1 MRLEAEED
9 KVAGI
14 ETADLKIILLGD
26 SAVGKSKMVERFLL
40 DKYKPRTRSTF
51 ALTLYR
57 YNTTV
62 PAVPEVGEAGGAA
75 LSVDFW
81 DTAGQ
86 ERFASMHP
94 SYYYRAQAC
103 ILVFDVTRKA
113 TYQHLPNWYKELR
126 SYCPHIPCSVVANK
140 IDVNDRMTSKKF
152 AFATKNGL
160 PLHYVSAAD
169 GTNVVQVFQEAITA
183 AWMYKNHGDDVESML
198 FRMLDDPTF
207 GAPDVAA
214 HGTGEEEGA
223 ESSAVARI
231 ASMRAAAVSTL
242 SHT

>member
-1 MRLEAEED
+1 MASAGPAGAEAEGIPEAHRVDLEAAED
-9 KVAGI
+9 EAEGI
-14 ETADLKIILLGD
+14 APADLKIILLGD

-62 PAVPEVGEAGGAA
+62 PRDEEVGEAGGAP
-75 LSVDFW
+75 LTVDFW

-94 SYYYRAQAC
+94 SYYHRAQAC

-113 TYQHLPNWYKELR
+113 TYQHLPAWYKELR
-126 SYCPHIPCSVVANK
+126 GFCPHIPTFVVANK
-140 IDVNDRMTSKKF
+140 IDVNERVTSKRF
-152 AFATKNGL
+152 AFATKNSL
-160 PLHYVSAAD
+160 PIFYVSAAD
-169 GTNVVQVFQEAITA
+169 GTNVVQVFHEAIRA
-183 AWMYKNHGDDVESML
+183 AWRYKNHGDDVEAML

-207 GAPDVAA
+207 GALGAA
-214 HGTGEEEGA
+214 DGA
-223 ESSAVARI
+223 DEAEAAR
-231 ASMRAAAVSTL
+231 AKA
-242 SHT
+242 